1 MKAMFDIFV
10 FSFNRGRFL
19 DFCIASIEACAPGRR
34 VTIIDDGSTDPDTRA
49 VLQGLQARHEVIE
62 AGGLEEREF
71 KTGGLSGNMNLALDL
86 ARGRGTRQVLFI
98 QDDMQFVRR
107 LTDFDAELIERYFDA
122 NPDVIQLQTGFIRR
136 LSEESMATRTRRDRS
151 EYALFKC
158 VGLENA
164 KDNFSDTG
172 VFDVGR
178 VGALFGRLGV
188 GEGRNSAIARAK
200 GIQLGRSLFP
210 FMNWLPYPMSHRGKR
225 RSPSHL
231 LIERL
236 GGAGFHPIEFMS
248 AAEAVEFL
256 ARDPSILP
264 IAEAFLVSPAA
275 PRHDIW
281 STGGGEYNLL
291 ARGGWRA
298 RAFRSL
304 VAAKRQLFGSRSARR
319 SGPAPAPRAPE

>member
-19 DFCIASIEACAPGRR
+19 DFCIGSIEACAPGRR
-34 VTIIDDGSTDPDTRA
+34 VTIIDDASTDPDTRA
-49 VLQGLQARHEVIE
+49 VLQGLRARHQVIE
-62 AGGLEEREF
+62 AGDLEERDF
-71 KTGGLSGNMNLALDL
+71 RAGGLSGNMNLALDL
-86 ARGRGTRQVLFI
+86 ARERGTRRVLFI

-107 LTDFDAELIERYFDA
+107 FTDFDADLIEAYFDA
-122 NPDVIQLQTGFIRR
+122 NPDVIQLQTCFIRR

-151 EYALFKC
+151 EYALFKRAELAK
-158 VGLENA
+158 G

-172 VFDVGR
+172 VFDVER
-178 VGALFGRLGV
+178 VGALFGRFDV
-188 GEGRNSAIARAK
+188 NEGRSSAIARAK

-210 FMNWLPYPMSHRGKR
+210 FMNWLPYPMSFRGQR
-225 RSPSHL
+225 RSPAHL
-231 LIERL
+231 LMERL
-236 GGAGFHPIEFMS
+236 GGAGFHPIELMS
-248 AAEAVEFL
+248 TAEAAEFL

-264 IAEAFLVSPAA
+264 IAEAFLVSPDA
-275 PRHDIW
+275 PRHDVW

-304 VAAKRQLFGSRSARR
+304 VAAKRGLFGSRTARR
-319 SGPAPAPRAPE
+319 AAQK